1 MRILQQNG
9 VNYEY
14 LFQLSHVQP
23 NLNSFW
29 IMLPSETVLP
39 ASLNH
44 LRPWDEVEVRAK
56 TRKEEVYLSAFE
68 ILNQPIS
75 WWTGQPGFET
85 LLAAMKLKPIS
96 PMPIPNSD
104 QIDKFFDADQRR
116 AIAVTLDHRQSFVVI
131 HGPSGSGKTL
141 VAAEIINKVNNFDR
155 KFINF

>member
-9 VNYEY
+9 VNYEF

-23 NLNSFW
+23 NLSNFW

-56 TRKEEVYLSAFE
+56 TRKEGVYLRAFE

-104 QIDKFFDADQRR
+104 Q
-116 AIAVTLDHRQSFVVI
+116 
-131 HGPSGSGKTL
+131 
-141 VAAEIINKVNNFDR
+141 
-155 KFINF
+155 